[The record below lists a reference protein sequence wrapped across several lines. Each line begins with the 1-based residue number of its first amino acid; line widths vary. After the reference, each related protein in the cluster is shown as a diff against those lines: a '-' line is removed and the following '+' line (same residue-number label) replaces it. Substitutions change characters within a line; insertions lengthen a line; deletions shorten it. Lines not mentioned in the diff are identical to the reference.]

1 MEEYIV
7 FRVWGP
13 ELLLDPKPSYPQVP
27 GDRSGY
33 CQDTSSWD

>member
-7 FRVWGP
+7 FRMRGP
-13 ELLLDPKPSYPQVP
+13 ELLLDPELTYPQVS
-27 GDRSGY
+27 GDGSGY